1 MLSDSEGLSIEEFE
15 EVQQLIK
22 ITFGDLE
29 TMETKIL
36 SKIAQRLG
44 VAIKLY

>member
-36 SKIAQRLG
+36 SNIAQKLG